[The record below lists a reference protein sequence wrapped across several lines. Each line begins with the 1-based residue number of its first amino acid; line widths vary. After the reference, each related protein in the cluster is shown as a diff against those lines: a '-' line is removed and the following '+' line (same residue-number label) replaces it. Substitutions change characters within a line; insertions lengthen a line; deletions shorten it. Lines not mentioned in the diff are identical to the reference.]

1 MIEKKPIG
9 MLSPRSIQ
17 VSTTNHKFSDHRNA
31 ISPNQTT
38 NESQFISQ
46 KYDKRRQTDNGIFGA
61 ENNLLLQHQD
71 KSEHLIKRTPHYS
84 GSTNLGEDVRD
95 ALREFDY
102 LNDYDESSVRN
113 DTIPHNNN
121 PTAIYHF

>member
-1 MIEKKPIG
+1 MIEKKSEL
-9 MLSPRSIQ
+9 LSPRSIQ
-17 VSTTNHKFSDHRNA
+17 ISSNHRFNHQSA
-31 ISPNQTT
+31 ASPSSPV
-38 NESQFISQ
+38 NEFLLN
-46 KYDKRRQTDNGIFGA
+46 KYDKRRQTDNGLLYA
-61 ENNLLLQHQD
+61 ETPQD
-71 KSEHLIKRTPHYS
+71 KPERSISRKPHYS

-113 DTIPHNNN
+113 DSILQHN